1 MKTTIERATADERAR
16 RIEQKIERV
25 DARIADGDLHLRQYR
40 RSLQEEMRGPRMSAA
55 QIQRKLIR
63 LDARIASGDTHL
75 KPFRR
80 SLLAQMRAILRQ
92 AGGH

>member
-1 MKTTIERATADERAR
+1 MSADQLQLQRELIRVDER
-16 RIEQKIERV
+16 
-25 DARIADGDLHLRQYR
+25 IASGDLRLRQFR
-40 RSLQEEMRGPRMSAA
+40 CSLLAQMRGPRMSAA
-55 QIQRKLIR
+55 KIQRKLIR
-63 LDARIASGDTHL
+63 LDKRIASGDTHL

>member
-1 MKTTIERATADERAR
+1 MVVHDSPRMSADQLQREFIRVDER
-16 RIEQKIERV
+16 
-25 DARIADGDLHLRQYR
+25 IAEGDLRLRQFR
-40 RSLQEEMRGPRMSAA
+40 RVLLAQMRGPRMSAA